1 MAKLLIEL
9 TSSLWSFT
17 PLKMMVLDDG
27 IDRGTANLLIHHF
40 LLLHSHLASTTSILI
55 HRLHHLLVW
64 YVVIY
69 VIVEA

>member
-9 TSSLWSFT
+9 TSSLRSFT

-27 IDRGTANLLIHHF
+27 IDRGTANLLILYKF
-40 LLLHSHLASTTSILI
+40 GHLVGTTSILI
-55 HRLHHLLVW
+55 HLLYHLLVW
-64 YVVIY
+64 NVIID